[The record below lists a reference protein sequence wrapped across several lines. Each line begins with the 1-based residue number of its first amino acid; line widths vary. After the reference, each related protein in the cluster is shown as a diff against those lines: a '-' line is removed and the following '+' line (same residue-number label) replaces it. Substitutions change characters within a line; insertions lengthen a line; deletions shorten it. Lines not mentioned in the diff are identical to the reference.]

1 MNDSLDA
8 LPGRRAL
15 DEGTVFAGR
24 FRVVRA
30 LGQGGMGSVYEAV
43 QVTLDRP
50 VALKLLHPALTMD
63 LSLVQR
69 FQREARLMAALRHPN
84 IVEVIDAG
92 VEDGALWIAME
103 YLRGETLAHWLE
115 SLDHPPSPAEMLP
128 RVTPI
133 ARALAHMHARE
144 IVHRDVKPDNVMLAR
159 DERGEVVPKLLDLGI
174 AHPRVEGAKLTA
186 TGALLGTPAYIAPEQ
201 AWGVADISPAAD
213 QWSFAAMLYEA
224 FTGHLPH
231 ESDTPMGIITRR
243 VAGPADRPETLLAD
257 FDPALADVLM
267 RALEPAPED
276 RYPSLDAL
284 LDALAPFAD
293 LPSAVTSLS
302 APLPSL
308 APPEPRAPTHIAPR
322 PTPEALA
329 VPALPLPPALP
340 SPDRRAPIPSSAP
353 VAIAPP
359 SSLARGWPV
368 VLAALIATG
377 ALALALRPSA
387 PAPSPT
393 RDAAPAPPP
402 TRDVAPDAVTFTL
415 DFSPATARISL
426 DDSVI
431 GAGHASLR
439 VPRDGR
445 SYALRAEAPGFVPF
459 RDVLRASG
467 DAQISRTLEAL
478 DGGSPARVTAP
489 SRRPP
494 PPPAGTPAATPRATS
509 PTAPTL
515 VPHRRPIDPTYP
527 E

>member
-63 LSLVQR
+63 VSLVQR

-115 SLDHPPSPAEMLP
+115 ALDHPPSPAALLP
-128 RVTPI
+128 RVAPI
-133 ARALAHMHARE
+133 GRALAHMHGRE

-276 RYPSLDAL
+276 RFPSLDAL

-293 LPSAVTSLS
+293 LPTALTSRS
-302 APLPSL
+302 APPRSL

-353 VAIAPP
+353 VAVVPP
-359 SSLARGWPV
+359 SPLARGWPML
-368 VLAALIATG
+368 LAALVVTG
-377 ALALALRPSA
+377 SIALALRPSA
-387 PAPSPT
+387 PAPLPT
-393 RDAAPAPPP
+393 RDAAPDPPP
-402 TRDVAPDAVTFTL
+402 ARDVAPEAVTFTL

-445 SYALRAEAPGFVPF
+445 SYALRVEAPGFVPI

-467 DAQISRTLEAL
+467 DAQISRTLIAL
-478 DGGSPARVTAP
+478 DAGAPPRPRSTHTTTVVTPPSTPPRPSPPV
-489 SRRPP
+489 
-494 PPPAGTPAATPRATS
+494 
-509 PTAPTL
+509 L